1 MQDSAVTTPPAYALH
16 ALVHRLDKA
25 ADAILAEEM
34 GLTYR
39 RFLTLLTLRRLA
51 ETGPVT
57 QRDLATELDISE
69 PVASRTIATLRDAG
83 WVEVA
88 TTKGLG
94 NRRHLALTTT
104 GQKSVERASGVL
116 EKAFADLM
124 KAAKL
129 TARDIH
135 AVTDPL
141 LAILE
146 GA

>member
-1 MQDSAVTTPPAYALH
+1 MTIPPAYALH

-25 ADAILAEEM
+25 ADGILAEEM

-51 ETGPVT
+51 EAGPVT
-57 QRDLATELDISE
+57 QRDLAAELDISE

-83 WVEVA
+83 WLEA
-88 TTKGLG
+88 TSTPGLG
-94 NRRHLALTTT
+94 NRRHLALTPQ
-104 GQKSVERASGVL
+104 GEKAVERAAGVL

-124 KAAKL
+124 KAAKV
-129 TARDIH
+129 TARDVR